1 MDTNKIKS
9 SNFFIRFFK
18 CLIFNIVQSIKFCY
32 VPAGITIFIICLAY
46 LAETNDYRPFIIFL
60 IFALIC
66 KSFVDAYESGG
77 K

>member
-18 CLIFNIVQSIKFCY
+18 CLIHNIVQSIKCCY
-32 VPAGITIFIICLAY
+32 IPAGITMFIICLIY
-46 LAETNDYRPFIIFL
+46 LAETNDVRPLIIFL
-60 IFALIC
+60 ILILIC